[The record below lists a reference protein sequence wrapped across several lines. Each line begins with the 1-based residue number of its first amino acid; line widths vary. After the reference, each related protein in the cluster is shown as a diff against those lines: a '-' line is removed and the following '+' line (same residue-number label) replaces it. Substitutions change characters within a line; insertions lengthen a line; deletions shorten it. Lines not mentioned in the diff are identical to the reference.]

1 MSKNHEYLMEKQTML
16 DIGLALWKLR
26 CEKRLYLDRV
36 ERETGIPKRI
46 IEGLE
51 IGKFLQYGTL
61 RKLLQYYDKKIRITF
76 E

>member
-1 MSKNHEYLMEKQTML
+1 MSKNHEYFMDKQTML
-16 DIGLALWKLR
+16 EIGLSLWKLR
-26 CEKRLYLDRV
+26 CEKRFYLDRV

-51 IGKFLQYGTL
+51 IGKFMQYGTM
-61 RKLLQYYDKKIRITF
+61 RKLLQYYGKKIKITF